1 MFKIIS
7 ILGLICTG
15 MAVKFVFVF
24 FQNIKVSLWFEEY
37 LFLCALKLVRFTI
50 IPQIIQMASM
60 VADIIDTDCVCVG
73 STYKATF

>member
-15 MAVKFVFVF
+15 IALKFVFVF

-37 LFLCALKLVRFTI
+37 LFLCALNSIKLPI
-50 IPQIIQMASM
+50 MIPQHMPTQVSP
-60 VADIIDTDCVCVG
+60 IDYY
-73 STYKATF
+73 STNYTNGVHGG